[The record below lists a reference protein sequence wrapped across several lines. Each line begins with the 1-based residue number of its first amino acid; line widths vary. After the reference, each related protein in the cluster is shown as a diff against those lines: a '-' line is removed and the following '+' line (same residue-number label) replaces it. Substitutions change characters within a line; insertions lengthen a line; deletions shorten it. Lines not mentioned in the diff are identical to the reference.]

1 LGKQVNRFSEAKNN
15 GGEVVSMAKILI
27 LDECPTTRNLLA
39 EELAGE
45 GNVVVSTGK
54 AELILEEVVSFT
66 PDVAIF
72 DSFGGGTYRWA
83 LWEEVKKQTPDLPI
97 IICSE
102 PDANGHPH
110 LTRNEG
116 FIMKRFDFN
125 EIKECISAIL
135 TQPDL
140 AVSM

>member
-1 LGKQVNRFSEAKNN
+1 LGKQVNPFSGAKTS

-54 AELILEEVVSFT
+54 AELILEEVVSFN

-72 DSFGGGTYRWA
+72 DSLKYRWA
-83 LWEEVKKQTPDLPI
+83 LWKEVKNQKPDLPI
-97 IICSE
+97 IICSQ
-102 PDANGHPH
+102 PGANGHPH
-110 LTRNEG
+110 LTRSEG
-116 FIMKRFDFN
+116 FIMKGFDLN

>member
-1 LGKQVNRFSEAKNN
+1 
-15 GGEVVSMAKILI
+15 MAKILI
-27 LDECPTTRNLLA
+27 LDECPTTRKLLA

-54 AELILEEVVSFT
+54 AELILEEVVSFN

-72 DSFGGGTYRWA
+72 DSFGGGKYRRA
-83 LWEEVKKQTPDLPI
+83 LWEEVKNQNPDLPI
-97 IICSE
+97 IIFSE
-102 PDANGHPH
+102 PDVNGHLH

-116 FIMKRFDFN
+116 FIMKRFDLN
-125 EIKECISAIL
+125 EIKECISEIL